1 MDALIRDFRLAVR
14 SLLRVP
20 LFSAVAV
27 RTLGIGLGTTSLM
40 FTPANAAFLQPQVS
54 QLSSAFLPAPPS
66 PASPAMRQHLSAW
79 CL

>member
-1 MDALIRDFRLAVR
+1 
-14 SLLRVP
+14 
-20 LFSAVAV
+20 
-27 RTLGIGLGTTSLM
+27 M
-40 FTPANAAFLQPQVS
+40 FTPANAAFLQPRPFPRDGLARIWQVS